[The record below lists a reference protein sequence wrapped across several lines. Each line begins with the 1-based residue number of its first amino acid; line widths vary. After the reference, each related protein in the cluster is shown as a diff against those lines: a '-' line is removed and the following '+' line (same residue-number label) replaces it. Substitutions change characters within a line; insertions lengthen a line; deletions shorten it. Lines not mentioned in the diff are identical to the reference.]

1 MTRTAASVCQPFR
14 SLQTIFVESR
24 YGQLYVN
31 QLMKSAFE
39 QRLFE
44 ITEIRQCAVLL
55 KKFLC
60 TYVMPD
66 CETDDLRR
74 AILPRLCHEN
84 CKEIFFPPH
93 LCHKRLSLYVNLSHL
108 PPSSVTFTP
117 FILILATFCV
127 QLRKAATTYF

>member
-1 MTRTAASVCQPFR
+1 
-14 SLQTIFVESR
+14 
-24 YGQLYVN
+24 
-31 QLMKSAFE
+31 MKSAFE
-39 QRLFE
+39 QRLSE

-60 TYVMPD
+60 NNVMSD

-74 AILPRLCHEN
+74 AIVRRLFHEN
-84 CKEIFFPPH
+84 CKEIFFHPIYAT
-93 LCHKRLSLYVNLSHL
+93 KRLSLYVNLRHL